1 MGKTITP
8 ENGKIIGLE
17 IKPKFVL
24 VNFTSNEVEQGEITP
39 KEYTVKVHRNPSDEL
54 VTAVNILLGHAIYF
68 CGLDNGKLG
77 EKELNNRKI
86 IDMPAFRDYEF
97 KGFYLKGDDEDEKLV
112 IKITKKAK
120 NDSEFPINVPG
131 IGIADGTY
139 LYDEVLAEDL
149 DGVITEVRSFI
160 EGKNYYVQGKLNFE
174 EEKVHHEVTKIDN
187 PYDDI

>member
-24 VNFTSNEVEQGEITP
+24 VNFTSNEVEAGEITP
-39 KEYTVKVHRNPSDEL
+39 KEYTVKVHRAASDQL
-54 VTAVNILLGHAIYF
+54 VTALNILLGHAVFF
-68 CGLDNGKLG
+68 CGLDNGKIG
-77 EKELNNRKI
+77 EKEIKNRKI

-97 KGFYLKGDDEDEKLV
+97 KGFSLKGDDEDEKLI
-112 IKITKKAK
+112 IKMTKKAK

-139 LYDEVLAEDL
+139 LYDEILAEDL
-149 DGVITEVRSFI
+149 DSVIIEVRSFI
-160 EGKNYYVQGKLNFE
+160 EGKNYYVQGSLDFSEKESEQTE
-174 EEKVHHEVTKIDN
+174 EVEN